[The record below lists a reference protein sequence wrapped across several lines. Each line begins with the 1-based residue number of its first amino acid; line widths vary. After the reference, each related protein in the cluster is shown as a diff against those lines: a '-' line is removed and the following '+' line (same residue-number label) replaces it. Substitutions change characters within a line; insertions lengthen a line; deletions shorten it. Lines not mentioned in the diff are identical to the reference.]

1 MSLPVRVTVR
11 VLVRVPVS
19 EAESL
24 PESLPESL
32 AAPPATLNARQT
44 TMTLADLDR
53 VLAIEQQA
61 YSHPWTRGNFIDSMY
76 AGHLTWLRLND
87 QSPCLG
93 YCVAMHGFE
102 ETHLLNLTVAPAQ
115 QRRGHGLALLQV
127 LRRACV
133 ARGDALLWLEVRES
147 NALARQLYT
156 RFGFETV
163 AWRRSY
169 YPAGRGQREDA
180 VVMRL
185 TLKRSDS
192 HALD

>member
-1 MSLPVRVTVR
+1 M
-11 VLVRVPVS
+11 RVPVS
-19 EAESL
+19 EAET
-24 PESLPESL
+24 L
-32 AAPPATLNARQT
+32 AVSPVTFNARQSP
-44 TMTLADLDR
+44 MTLTDLDR
-53 VLAIEQQA
+53 VLAIETQA
-61 YSHPWTRGNFIDSMY
+61 YSHPWTRGNFVDSMH

-147 NALARQLYT
+147 NALARQLYA